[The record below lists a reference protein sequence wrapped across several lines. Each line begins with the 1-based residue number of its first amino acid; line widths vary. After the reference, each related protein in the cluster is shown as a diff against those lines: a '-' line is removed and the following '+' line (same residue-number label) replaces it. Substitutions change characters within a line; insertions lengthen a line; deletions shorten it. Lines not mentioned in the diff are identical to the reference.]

1 MNEENSQP
9 EFSQQI
15 TREKWEPAEGMRPLP
30 WLNTVL
36 IGAMLMWGAFY
47 ITISP
52 TGVES
57 SYGDSRTLSTLQ
69 APKSSASATSST
81 SAPALAKQVDGK
93 QIYSGN
99 CAACHQ
105 ATGLG
110 LAGVFPP
117 LAGSEWVLESPVTL
131 ANLLLH
137 GIQGRMTVKGVS
149 YQGVMPAW
157 NHLSDAE
164 IAAVASYIRSDWGNK
179 AALITADDVKKQ
191 RELTKA
197 RTAPYKNE
205 EEIKSGT

>member
-1 MNEENSQP
+1 MNEENPQS
-9 EFSQQI
+9 EYSQQI
-15 TREKWEPAEGMRPLP
+15 AREKWEPAEGMRPLP

-36 IGAMLMWGAFY
+36 LGAMLMWGAFY

-57 SYGDSRTLSTLQ
+57 SYGDRRTLSTLG
-69 APKSSASATSST
+69 APNSSATVA
-81 SAPALAKQVDGK
+81 AKQVDGK
-93 QIYSGN
+93 QIYIGN

-117 LAGSEWVLESPVTL
+117 LVSSEWVVESPVVLT
-131 ANLLLH
+131 NILLH
-137 GIQGRMTVKGVS
+137 GIQGQIKVKGVS

-157 NHLSDAE
+157 NSLSDAE
-164 IAAVASYIRSDWGNK
+164 IAAVMSYIRSDWGNK
-179 AALITADDVKKQ
+179 ALPITEDDVKKQ

-197 RTAPYKNE
+197 RTGPYKNE

>member
-1 MNEENSQP
+1 MNEENPQS
-9 EFSQQI
+9 EYSQQI
-15 TREKWEPAEGMRPLP
+15 AREKWEPAEGMRPLP
-30 WLNTVL
+30 WLNTIL
-36 IGAMLMWGAFY
+36 LGAMLMWGAFY

-57 SYGDSRTLSTLQ
+57 SYGDRRTLSTLG
-69 APKSSASATSST
+69 APNAST
-81 SAPALAKQVDGK
+81 SASAKQVDGK
-93 QIYSGN
+93 QIYVGN

-105 ATGLG
+105 ASGLG

-117 LAGSEWVLESPVTL
+117 LVSSEWVVESPVILT
-131 ANLLLH
+131 NILLH

-157 NHLSDAE
+157 NSLSDDE
-164 IAAVASYIRSDWGNK
+164 IAAVMSYIRSDWGNK
-179 AALITADDVKKQ
+179 AAPITSDDVKKQ

-197 RTAPYKNE
+197 RTGPYKNE

>member
-1 MNEENSQP
+1 MNEENPQS
-9 EFSQQI
+9 EYSQQI
-15 TREKWEPAEGMRPLP
+15 AREKWEPAEGMRPLP

-57 SYGDSRTLSTLQ
+57 SYGDRRTLSTLQ
-69 APKSSASATSST
+69 APKSSVSTLASA
-81 SAPALAKQVDGK
+81 LANQVDGK

-137 GIQGRMTVKGVS
+137 GIQGKMIVKGVS

-157 NHLSDAE
+157 NQLSDAE

-179 AALITADDVKKQ
+179 ATPITADDVKKQ

-197 RTAPYKNE
+197 RTGPYKNE

>member
-1 MNEENSQP
+1 MNEENPQS
-9 EFSQQI
+9 EYSQQI
-15 TREKWEPAEGMRPLP
+15 AREKWEPAEGMRPLP

-36 IGAMLMWGAFY
+36 MGAMLMWGAFY

-57 SYGDSRTLSTLQ
+57 SYGDRRTLSTLG
-69 APKSSASATSST
+69 APNSSVTAA
-81 SAPALAKQVDGK
+81 AKQVDGK
-93 QIYSGN
+93 QSYIGN

-117 LAGSEWVLESPVTL
+117 LVSSEWVVESPVILT
-131 ANLLLH
+131 NILLH
-137 GIQGRMTVKGVS
+137 GIQGQIKVKGVS

-157 NHLSDAE
+157 NSLSDAE
-164 IAAVASYIRSDWGNK
+164 LAAVMSYIRSDWGNK
-179 AALITADDVKKQ
+179 AVPITEDDVKKQ

-197 RTAPYKNE
+197 RTEPYKNE
-205 EEIKSGT
+205 EEIKTGT

>member
-1 MNEENSQP
+1 MNEENP
-9 EFSQQI
+9 ESEYSQQI
-15 TREKWEPAEGMRPLP
+15 AREKWEPAEGMRPLP

-36 IGAMLMWGAFY
+36 LGAMLMWGAFY

-57 SYGDSRTLSTLQ
+57 SYGDRRTLSTLG
-69 APKSSASATSST
+69 APNSSAT
-81 SAPALAKQVDGK
+81 AKQVDGK
-93 QIYSGN
+93 QIYIGN

-117 LAGSEWVLESPVTL
+117 LVSSEWVVESPVILT
-131 ANLLLH
+131 NILLH
-137 GIQGRMTVKGVS
+137 GIQGKMTVKGVS

-157 NHLSDAE
+157 NSLSDAE
-164 IAAVASYIRSDWGNK
+164 IAAVMSYIRSDWGNK
-179 AALITADDVKKQ
+179 AVPITEDDVKKQ

-197 RTAPYKNE
+197 RTGPYKNE

>member
-1 MNEENSQP
+1 MNEENPQS
-9 EFSQQI
+9 EISQQI
-15 TREKWEPAEGMRPLP
+15 AREKWEPAEGMRPLP

-36 IGAMLMWGAFY
+36 LGAMLMWGAFY

-57 SYGDSRTLSTLQ
+57 SYGDRRTLSTLG
-69 APKSSASATSST
+69 APNSSATA
-81 SAPALAKQVDGK
+81 AVKQVDGK
-93 QIYSGN
+93 QIYIGN

-117 LAGSEWVLESPVTL
+117 LVSSEWVVESPVVLT
-131 ANLLLH
+131 NILLH

-157 NHLSDAE
+157 NSLSDAE
-164 IAAVASYIRSDWGNK
+164 IAAVTSYIRSDWGNK
-179 AALITADDVKKQ
+179 AVPITEDDVKKQ

-197 RTAPYKNE
+197 RTGPYKNE

>member
-1 MNEENSQP
+1 MNEENSP
-9 EFSQQI
+9 SEFSQQI
-15 TREKWEPAEGMRPLP
+15 TREKLEPAEGMRPLP

-36 IGAMLMWGAFY
+36 LGAMVMWGAFY

-57 SYGDSRTLSTLQ
+57 SYGDRRTLSTLE
-69 APKSSASATSST
+69 APKSLASASG
-81 SAPALAKQVDGK
+81 SAPASAKQVDGK
-93 QIYSGN
+93 QIYAGN

-117 LAGSEWVLESPVTL
+117 LADSEWVLESPVTL
-131 ANLLLH
+131 THILLH
-137 GIQGRMTVKGVS
+137 GIQGKITVKGVS

-164 IAAVASYIRSDWGNK
+164 IAAVMSYIRSDWGNK
-179 AALITADDVKKQ
+179 ATPITADDVKKQ

-197 RTAPYKNE
+197 RTGPYKNE

>member
-15 TREKWEPAEGMRPLP
+15 TREKWEPTEGMRPLP

-57 SYGDSRTLSTLQ
+57 SYGDRRTLSTLQ
-69 APKSSASATSST
+69 APKSLALASG
-81 SAPALAKQVDGK
+81 SAPASAKQVDGK

-117 LAGSEWVLESPVTL
+117 LAASEWVLESPVTL
-131 ANLLLH
+131 TNLLLH

-179 AALITADDVKKQ
+179 AQLITADDVKKQ

-205 EEIKSGT
+205 DEIKSGT

>member
-1 MNEENSQP
+1 MNEENPQS
-9 EFSQQI
+9 EYSQQI
-15 TREKWEPAEGMRPLP
+15 AREKWEPAEGVRPLP
-30 WLNTVL
+30 WLNTIL
-36 IGAMLMWGAFY
+36 LGAMLMWGAFY

-57 SYGDSRTLSTLQ
+57 SYGDRRTLSTLG
-69 APKSSASATSST
+69 PPNSSATAS
-81 SAPALAKQVDGK
+81 AKQVDGK
-93 QIYSGN
+93 QIYIGN

-117 LAGSEWVLESPVTL
+117 LVSSEWVVESPVILT
-131 ANLLLH
+131 NILLH
-137 GIQGRMTVKGVS
+137 GIQGQIKVKGVS

-157 NHLSDAE
+157 NSLSDAE
-164 IAAVASYIRSDWGNK
+164 IAAVMSYIRSDWGNK
-179 AALITADDVKKQ
+179 AAPITEDDVKKQ

>member
-1 MNEENSQP
+1 MNEENSQS
-9 EFSQQI
+9 EISQQI
-15 TREKWEPAEGMRPLP
+15 VREKLEPAEGMRPLP
-30 WLNTVL
+30 WLNTL
-36 IGAMLMWGAFY
+36 LLGAMLMWGAFY

-52 TGVES
+52 TGVQS
-57 SYGDSRTLSTLQ
+57 SYGDRRTLAALE
-69 APKSSASATSST
+69 APKISSSAM
-81 SAPALAKQVDGK
+81 QVDGK
-93 QIYSGN
+93 QIYTGN

-117 LAGSEWVLESPVTL
+117 LVSSEWVVESPVILT
-131 ANLLLH
+131 NILLH

-179 AALITADDVKKQ
+179 ATLITGDDVKKQ
-191 RELTKA
+191 RELSKA